1 MPITKSNKQ
10 KTSLDLHKTKRKMD
24 DTCYS
29 LSTNE
34 VLNLQLRTLQFT
46 LVLHLPLTPKCDN
59 NNNNNI
65 ALFPQASWGRL
76 EMKPERNLD
85 S

>member
-29 LSTNE
+29 L
-34 VLNLQLRTLQFT
+34 
-46 LVLHLPLTPKCDN
+46 
-59 NNNNNI
+59 
-65 ALFPQASWGRL
+65 AL
-76 EMKPERNLD
+76 MKFLIFN
-85 S
+85 